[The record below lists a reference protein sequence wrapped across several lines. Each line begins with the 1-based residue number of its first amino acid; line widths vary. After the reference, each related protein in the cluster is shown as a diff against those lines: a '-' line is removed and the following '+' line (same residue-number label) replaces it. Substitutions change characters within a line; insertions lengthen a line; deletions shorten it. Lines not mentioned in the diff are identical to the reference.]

1 MIGIKNAIKE
11 VVVKGHRELAS
22 YAGLLCREKS
32 KPEEQPR
39 RCRRRSKQ
47 RSISWI
53 GEPLYASL

>member
-22 YAGLLCREKS
+22 YAGLLCQEKN

-39 RCRRRSKQ
+39 RGRRSKQ

-53 GEPLYASL
+53 GEPLYPSL